1 MLCINLV
8 HISVLQMTDPMAMT
22 VLLEDGASLA
32 GIAIAATCIG
42 LTHATGIAMFDALG
56 SLMIGGLLG
65 GVALYLISTSDT
77 LISCACYH
85 VHILFLSSIFVFCQ
99 RLFLFHFMCNCK
111 KRIFIHLICF
121 HCRIQS

>member
-65 GVALYLISTSDT
+65 GVALYLISMSDEVIFLCLLT
-77 LISCACYH
+77 CTHFVSLLHLH
-85 VHILFLSSIFVFCQ
+85 VLSKAILFFSSYV
-99 RLFLFHFMCNCK
+99 
-111 KRIFIHLICF
+111 
-121 HCRIQS
+121 